1 MTSDFPKVFCWLLRF
16 QTALGQARPSRAA
29 RKMEKN
35 QNQVKAQ
42 KIIGQ
47 SKAKGAKT
55 AQSLARALIWLAAKP
70 APKPLSMF
78 TTVTPLPQL
87 LSMPSS
93 AATPPKLA
101 P

>member
-1 MTSDFPKVFCWLLRF
+1 MLRF
-16 QTALGQARPSRAA
+16 QTAFGQARPSRAA

-42 KIIGQ
+42 KKIGP
-47 SKAKGAKT
+47 SEGKNGVKPEKL
-55 AQSLARALIWLAAKP
+55 AQPLARALIWLAAKP